1 MNNQEILEFYKQT
14 SKFTDLGYY
23 KNFARDLP
31 DDIDKI
37 CVLQRMQIIHPTVY
51 KDVNIRNKSKCFW
64 GDMTKVSITRLNYEE
79 DYFPT
84 AQSMIAEL
92 LRKNPDYSINRKAE
106 DKIHITCR
114 GQAILLASILKA
126 KGVPA
131 RVRSG
136 FAPYIRYDGISYDH
150 WITEYYDEREKRWK
164 LVDAD
169 EHCLNSKIEFDLNDI
184 PYDKFIFGAN
194 AYLGLRDGSIN
205 QENILFASNPVTIG
219 MKAALRALFYD
230 FHSLMNNEIIFL
242 HIPRYIKANNFKLS
256 GEEYKELDYLAR
268 LMLEPNK
275 NFKEL
280 KYIWENN
287 LKYRMLCGAL
297 NG

>member
-31 DDIDKI
+31 DDIDKL

>member
-1 MNNQEILEFYKQT
+1 MHSQEILEFYKQT
-14 SKFTDLGYY
+14 SMFTDLGYY
-23 KNFARDLP
+23 KDFARNLP
-31 DDIDKI
+31 DDIDKL
-37 CVLQRMQIIHPTVY
+37 CVLQRMQIIHPIAY
-51 KDVNIRNKSKCFW
+51 KDNNIRNKDKCFW
-64 GDMTKVSITRLNYEE
+64 GDMTKVSPTRLNYEE

-92 LRKNPDYSINRKAE
+92 LRKSSDYSLNRKAE

-150 WITEYYDEREKRWK
+150 WITEYYDEKEKSWK

-169 EHCLNSKIEFDLNDI
+169 EHCLNLKIEFDLNDI

-194 AYLGLRDGSIN
+194 AYLGLRYCSIN
-205 QENILFASNPVTIG
+205 QESILFASKPVTIG
-219 MKAALRALFYD
+219 MGAALRALFYD

-256 GEEYKELDYLAR
+256 DEEYKELDYLAK

-280 KYIWENN
+280 KYIWETN
-287 LKYRMLCGAL
+287 LKYRTLCGAL